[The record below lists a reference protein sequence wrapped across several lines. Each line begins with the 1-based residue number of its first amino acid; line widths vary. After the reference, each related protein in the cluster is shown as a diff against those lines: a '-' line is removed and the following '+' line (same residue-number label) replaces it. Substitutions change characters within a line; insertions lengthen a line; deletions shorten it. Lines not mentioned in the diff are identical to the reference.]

1 MCLAVF
7 SSLRQMRLT
16 RKLSCRDSWMLHYHA
31 PSERDVF
38 TSKCKQGL
46 KLWKKPWLI
55 SARGVGLAALGAPR
69 PWFGCSRAWE
79 QGEARPGSTE
89 TRVGVVPLPAG
100 SQHQEPATSHA
111 GLLPNGPCFGWG
123 SPEEAVAHGRELAAP
138 GCAGGSGQCRC
149 GAGEPS
155 AVPGALAARCWDT
168 VAGPGG
174 EVRGLLNWLRDITR
188 VSIEQ
193 RYI

>member
-1 MCLAVF
+1 MQIGAEAMEEAVVD
-7 SSLRQMRLT
+7 
-16 RKLSCRDSWMLHYHA
+16 LSPRSRAGSFGGTQALVWVQSC
-31 PSERDVF
+31 
-38 TSKCKQGL
+38 
-46 KLWKKPWLI
+46 
-55 SARGVGLAALGAPR
+55 LGAGRSPT
-69 PWFGCSRAWE
+69 
-79 QGEARPGSTE
+79 GEHRNE
-89 TRVGVVPLPAG
+89 GVVPLPAG

-174 EVRGLLNWLRDITR
+174 EVRGLLNWLHDITR